1 VSFAWGAVIVAAGRG
16 KRFGGP
22 KQLVDIAGTPMLCW
36 AVRTF
41 ASMQEISDIVVVT
54 ESQWLED
61 VAAVVTTC
69 AVVRGGATRQAS
81 VHEGVRALP
90 ARCDAVLVHD
100 GARPLVTV
108 SDVRRG
114 MAPVRSGHASL
125 LAIPVVD
132 TIKEVDES
140 QIVMRTLNRS
150 TLWAA
155 QTPQFATLQ
164 DMRDAHQAGIR
175 DRIDATD
182 DAMLLE
188 RIGVH
193 VHVVHGSPDNFKIT
207 LPQDRARAE
216 QLLRDRR
223 ASQSQVG

>member
-1 VSFAWGAVIVAAGRG
+1 MA
-16 KRFGGP
+16 
-22 KQLVDIAGTPMLCW
+22 
-36 AVRTF
+36 
-41 ASMQEISDIVVVT
+41 EISDIVVVT

-61 VAAVVTTC
+61 VAAVVKTC
-69 AVVRGGATRQAS
+69 AVVRGGATRQSS

-108 SDVRRG
+108 NDVRRG
-114 MAPVRSGHASL
+114 MAPVRSGHGSL

-132 TIKEVDES
+132 TIKEVDQS
-140 QIVMRTLNRS
+140 HIVMRTLNRS

-155 QTPQFATLQ
+155 QTPQFATVQ
-164 DMRDAHQAGIR
+164 DMRRAHEAGIR

-188 RIGVH
+188 RIGVQM
-193 VHVVHGSPDNFKIT
+193 HVVHGSADNFKVT
-207 LPQDRARAE
+207 LPEDRARAE
-216 QLLRDRR
+216 QILRDRS
-223 ASQSQVG
+223 ASQSQVR